1 MAETYVRDT
10 VDVLALARQALPA
23 REFDILAKEIN
34 QPLDVA
40 LRVNRLKVDPARA
53 IRDWAEWY
61 GWEYESVPF
70 CPSGFRLRKT
80 RDQPGT
86 TISHRM
92 GCYYIQEAA
101 SMLPAELFDLS
112 ILPKDALILDMA
124 ASPGGKT
131 THLAD
136 RTSDRG
142 LIVANDA
149 SRGRIPA
156 LEIVLR
162 NWGVINQAVTCLP
175 GERFGDTYESFFNAV
190 LLDAPCSM
198 QGLRGA
204 DSHAM
209 RPVTLNEIQS
219 LSARQTRLLESALR
233 AVKPGG
239 QVVYSTCT
247 LTAQENEGVLTAIL
261 ARFPRQVEI
270 LDAHAKVTG
279 ASFGLDEYE
288 EMRLP
293 LSVSRAARLWPHNL
307 GTAGFFCAVLA
318 KKDHLPPANDSR
330 NLRFSPPQPRYR
342 ALNRAQAAELVAGI
356 HDMYGFSID
365 QVIAEQSL
373 RVYEINEQIFL
384 MPALLQEKMEGL
396 PWISCGLLLGKKV
409 AGSLQ
414 PSHEFVARFGD
425 QFRESVLVLDDQFVE
440 SWLRGEDLRGYS
452 SPQTGQGAIV
462 AVRDRLGRNLGRG
475 KLLSDRL
482 KNMLPTRLF

>member
-1 MAETYVRDT
+1 MPDANAGNN
-10 VDVLALARQALPA
+10 VDVLALARQMLPA
-23 REFDILAKEIN
+23 REFDLLMEEIN
-34 QPLDVA
+34 QPLDIA
-40 LRVNRLKVDPARA
+40 LRVNRLKADPTQA
-53 IRDWAEWY
+53 IHDWAEWY
-61 GWEYESVPF
+61 GWEYEGVPF

-92 GCYYIQEAA
+92 GYYYIQEAA

-112 ILPKDALILDMA
+112 ILPEDALILDMA

-136 RTSDRG
+136 RTGDRG

-175 GERFGDTYESFFNAV
+175 GETFGSAYDSCFDAV

-209 RPVTLNEIQS
+209 RPVTRSEIQS
-219 LSARQTRLLESALR
+219 LAARQIRLLESALR
-233 AVKPGG
+233 SVKPGG

-247 LTAQENEGVLTAIL
+247 LTAEENEGVLTAIL
-261 ARFPRQVEI
+261 ARYPRQVEI
-270 LDAHAKVTG
+270 SDAHAKVAG

-288 EMRLP
+288 EKRLP
-293 LSVSRAARLWPHNL
+293 LQVSRAARLWPHNL
-307 GTAGFFCAVLA
+307 GTAGFFCAVLV
-318 KKDHLPPANDSR
+318 KTDHLPPANDSR
-330 NLRFSPPQPRYR
+330 RLRFSPPQPRYR
-342 ALNRAQAAELVAGI
+342 AYNRAQSAELIVAI
-356 HDMYGFSID
+356 HDKYGFLLD
-365 QVIAEQSL
+365 QVIESQSL
-373 RVYEINEQIFL
+373 RVYEINDQIFM
-384 MPALLQEKMEGL
+384 MPALIQEKMDGL
-396 PWISCGLLLGKKV
+396 PWISSGLQMGKIV
-409 AGSLQ
+409 AGSWQ
-414 PSHEFVARFGD
+414 PSHEFVSRFGD
-425 QFRESVLVLDDQFVE
+425 QFTKNVLVLDGQFVNA
-440 SWLRGEDLRGYS
+440 WLRGEDLRGYP
-452 SPQTGQGAIV
+452 SPPSAEGEIM